1 MRRANTLNGV
11 FRCLFS
17 WFLLFGRNLFRI
29 VYQGQRIFD
38 IYPHYFPKYM
48 YTRGYRNWILDLNNN
63 TSILFVLNCLW
74 LRWREKVKEQL
85 VLDFF
90 FWRADCLCDGKS
102 SEVPLRRIILYWRSL
117 KKGNLLFSC
126 IRCNWF
132 ECPSKYGCS
141 RYPFNRVL
149 RKY

>member
-1 MRRANTLNGV
+1 MGFWRCLCIFTTYFFNRVRVMRRANTLNGV

-90 FWRADCLCDGKS
+90 FDELIVFVMAVVRSTAS
-102 SEVPLRRIILYWRSL
+102 SDYFVLTIFEEREFVILLY
-117 KKGNLLFSC
+117 
-126 IRCNWF
+126 
-132 ECPSKYGCS
+132 
-141 RYPFNRVL
+141 
-149 RKY
+149 